1 MRIIVVDP
9 QAYTPPYGHALCA
22 ALAERGL
29 DVELTT
35 ARFLHGHAPEPRGY
49 RRNLAFGPLA
59 SGVVARSPRSPAR
72 VPLKLAGHLRGLT
85 ELVRRSRRDAPD
97 VIHWQ
102 WAPFPRADLRA
113 LRAAHAGATI
123 FTAHDVLPRRSS
135 HAIPLWRELY
145 GSCDRVIV
153 HSHASRDRLL
163 LEVGGIAAD
172 RVAVVP
178 HALFDDVRSLE
189 RTPQAAPTI
198 LFFGLIRPDKGLDLL
213 IEALPGIPGA
223 RLEVIGSPRM
233 AIEPLQERARA
244 LGLDE
249 RIRWDLRFVDDATRD
264 AAFARATVVCL
275 PYRWIE
281 GSGVL
286 ATALARGVPV
296 VTTSV
301 GSFPELCAQYD
312 LGAPVSPEDPAELA
326 HALVRMLAD
335 GPARAAALAGIAR
348 ARRELTWERVAVQTE
363 HLYREAL
370 ELRA

>member
-9 QAYTPPYGHALCA
+9 QAYTPPYDHALCA

-123 FTAHDVLPRRSS
+123 FTAHDVLPRRSA

-326 HALVRMLAD
+326 RALVRMLAD